1 MSNNPNKETITFK
14 FLQRVQLSNESRI
27 ERYLIPVLMA
37 MGIGYSGI
45 LFLSGDMSVFLV
57 SALIV
62 GLLVALSVFKPL
74 QKILLNREMSTGH
87 AFYLAVFWL
96 YSQGWIVLLRQLQ
109 TLPQFGKDSI
119 PFYVLFIFFM
129 MVTYRGIFALFG
141 ITFVGYSILFTT
153 TPFWERVSIAIN
165 EVIAGAL
172 LSFFAGGLLAQW
184 IQPNIFTRAQDPA
197 YTIGVFGTLFVYY
210 FVIQLMWT
218 QRWNSVLSQTQN
230 WLRLARLFAPIAV
243 IIATMVIGRHFAR
256 LSDPRTADL
265 LGTANLDQTILAISP
280 VIWLLLFMIV
290 VLVYTSNRGLSR
302 RFLPIVLLEKLPTRI
317 GGMLTKIS
325 DMDLLL
331 VVGILSTWVPVQV
344 LILGEGQVG
353 IIDRLRTQITQQ
365 NALIDTSEQALALI
379 FALPFYGLAL
389 SLLLIYA
396 YVLIK
401 PELSA
406 KDRDAIVDR
415 LPNGLLIMFII
426 TLYLCSIPF
435 SQVLSEGRIPQL
447 PQDLGRILAFDVLI
461 PLVLLYGHYFI
472 LVRIPYGRGQK
483 SWREQYSAE
492 LHNQESRVQ
501 SRIKTLD
508 TEIDRIER
516 RWINIRQEDEKI
528 ETLYKFVELN
538 SNRDSQNMDL
548 LRLIRQ
554 RQELDEVSETP
565 LSAEIT
571 RLPTRIISLGI
582 PLLLIFKIY
591 EWAVVNNGLREIA
604 NNPNIGVIEFFQI
617 ILQQTQF

>member
-1 MSNNPNKETITFK
+1 MSDNPQTQTATFK
-14 FLQRVQLSNESRI
+14 FLQRVQLSDESRI
-27 ERYLIPVLMA
+27 DRYLIPVLMA
-37 MGIGYSGI
+37 IGIGYSGL
-45 LFLSGDMSVFLV
+45 LFLSGDIALFVV
-57 SALIV
+57 SALT
-62 GLLVALSVFKPL
+62 VALLISLSIFKPL
-74 QKILLNREMSTGH
+74 QGMLLNREMTAGH
-87 AFYLAVFWL
+87 AVYLAVFWI
-96 YSQGWIVLLRQLQ
+96 YSQGWIILLRQLQ
-109 TLPQFGKDSI
+109 TLPQFGKDSVS
-119 PFYVLFIFFM
+119 FYILFVFFM

-141 ITFVGYSILFTT
+141 ITYVGYSILFTT
-153 TPFWERVSIAIN
+153 TPFWERVSIAVN

-184 IQPNIFTRAQDPA
+184 IQPEIFTRRQDVS
-197 YTIGVFGTLFVYY
+197 YTIGVLGTLFLYY

-218 QRWNSVLSQTQN
+218 QRWNAVLSKNKN
-230 WLRLARLFAPIAV
+230 WLRLARFFTPIAL

-280 VIWLLLFMIV
+280 VLWLLLLTIV
-290 VLVYTSNRGLSR
+290 VLVFTSNRGLSR
-302 RFLPIVLLEKLPTRI
+302 RFLPVSLLEELPTRLGAVLI
-317 GGMLTKIS
+317 KIS

-344 LILGEGQVG
+344 LLMGEGQVG
-353 IIDRLRTQITQQ
+353 LIDRLRTQITQQ

-401 PELSA
+401 SDFTA
-406 KDRDAIVDR
+406 KDRDALVDQ
-415 LPNGLLIMFII
+415 LPIGLLIMFII

-461 PLVLLYGHYFI
+461 PLVLLYAHYFV
-472 LVRIPYGRGQK
+472 LVRIPYGRGQRL
-483 SWREQYSAE
+483 WREQHSEY
-492 LHNQESRVQ
+492 LHFEESRVQ

-508 TEIDRIER
+508 TEISRIEK
-516 RWINIRQEDEKI
+516 RWIRIRDEAEKV

-565 LSAEIT
+565 VSAEIT

-582 PLLLIFKIY
+582 PLLLTFKIY

>member
-1 MSNNPNKETITFK
+1 MSDDRQTATFK
-14 FLQRVQLSNESRI
+14 FLQRVQLSDESRI
-27 ERYLIPVLMA
+27 DRYLIPVLMA
-37 MGIGYSGI
+37 IGIGYSGF
-45 LFLSGDMSVFLV
+45 LFLSGDVALFMV
-57 SALIV
+57 SALT
-62 GLLVALSVFKPL
+62 VALLIALSGFKPL
-74 QKILLNREMSTGH
+74 QN
-87 AFYLAVFWL
+87 
-96 YSQGWIVLLRQLQ
+96 VLLRREMTAGHAVYLAIFWAYSQAWIILLKQLQ
-109 TLPQFGKDSI
+109 TLPQFGKESL
-119 PFYVLFIFFM
+119 PFYILFVFFM

-141 ITFVGYSILFTT
+141 ITYVGYSILFTT

-172 LSFFAGGLLAQW
+172 LSFFCGGLLARS
-184 IQPNIFTRAQDPA
+184 IQPEIFTLRQDA
-197 YTIGVFGTLFVYY
+197 SYTLGVFGTLFLYY

-218 QRWNSVLSQTQN
+218 QRWNAVLSKNKN
-230 WLRLARLFAPIAV
+230 WLRLARLFTPIALV
-243 IIATMVIGRHFAR
+243 IATMVIGRHFAR

-280 VIWLLLFMIV
+280 VLWLLLLTIV
-290 VLVYTSNRGLSR
+290 VLVFTSNRGLSR
-302 RFLPIVLLEKLPTRI
+302 RFLPISLLEQLPTRL
-317 GGMLTKIS
+317 GVMLTKIS

-344 LILGEGQVG
+344 LLMGEGQVG
-353 IIDRLRTQITQQ
+353 LIDRLRTQITQQ

-396 YVLIK
+396 YVFIK
-401 PELSA
+401 PDLSA
-406 KDRDAIVDR
+406 KDRDALVDQ
-415 LPNGLLIMFII
+415 LPIGLLIMFII

-447 PQDLGRILAFDVLI
+447 PQDLGRILAFDMLI
-461 PLVLLYGHYFI
+461 PLVLLYAHYFV

-483 SWREQYSAE
+483 LWREQYSE
-492 LHNQESRVQ
+492 DLHSEESRVQ

-508 TEIDRIER
+508 TEINRIEK
-516 RWINIRQEDEKI
+516 RWIRIRDDDEKI

-565 LSAEIT
+565 VSVEIT

-582 PLLLIFKIY
+582 PLLLAFKIY
-591 EWAVVNNGLREIA
+591 EWAVVNDGLREIA

>member
-1 MSNNPNKETITFK
+1 MSDNPQKDTITFK

-37 MGIGYSGI
+37 IGIGYSGI
-45 LFLSGDMSVFLV
+45 LFLSGDMAMFAV
-57 SALIV
+57 SAVTV
-62 GLLVALSVFKPL
+62 GLLVGLSVFKPL
-74 QKILLNREMSTGH
+74 QNILLNREMTTGH
-87 AFYLAVFWL
+87 AFYLGVFWL
-96 YSQGWIVLLRQLQ
+96 YSQGWIILLRQLQ
-109 TLPQFGKDSI
+109 TLPQFGKESI
-119 PFYVLFIFFM
+119 PFYVLFVFFM

-141 ITFVGYSILFTT
+141 ITYVGYSILFTT

-172 LSFFAGGLLAQW
+172 LSFFTGGLLAQA
-184 IQPNIFTRAQDPA
+184 IQPSIFTRYQDVT
-197 YTIGVFGTLFVYY
+197 YTIGVFGTLFAYY

-218 QRWNSVLSQTQN
+218 QRWNSVLSQNRN
-230 WLRLARLFAPIAV
+230 WLRLARLFAPIAL

-280 VIWLLLFMIV
+280 VLWLLLFMIL

-302 RFLPIVLLEKLPTRI
+302 RFLPISLLERLPTRI
-317 GGMLTKIS
+317 GGLLTKIS

-331 VVGILSTWVPVQV
+331 VIGMLSTWVPVQV
-344 LILGEGQVG
+344 LLLGEGQVG
-353 IIDRLRTQITQQ
+353 LIDRLRTQITQQ

-379 FALPFYGLAL
+379 FALPFYILAL
-389 SLLLIYA
+389 GLLLIYA

-401 PELSA
+401 PDLSA
-406 KDRDAIVDR
+406 KDRDDIVDE
-415 LPNGLLIMFII
+415 LPVGLLIIFII

-435 SQVLSEGRIPQL
+435 SQVLSEGKIPQL

-461 PLVLLYGHYFI
+461 PLVLLYAHYFA

-483 SWREQYSAE
+483 LWREQHSAY
-492 LHNQESRVQ
+492 LHYEEARVQ

-508 TEIDRIER
+508 TEINRIEK
-516 RWINIRQEDEKI
+516 RWIRIRDEDEKI

>member
-1 MSNNPNKETITFK
+1 MSDDPKRDTITFK
-14 FLQRVQLSNESRI
+14 FLERVQISDESRI

-37 MGIGYSGI
+37 VGVGYSGI
-45 LFLSGDMSVFLV
+45 LFLSGDLSVFLV
-57 SALIV
+57 SALTV

-74 QKILLNREMSTGH
+74 QKLLLNREMTTEH
-87 AFYLAVFWL
+87 AFYIAVFWL

-109 TLPQFGKDSI
+109 TLPQFGKESI
-119 PFYVLFIFFM
+119 PFYVLFVFFM

-141 ITFVGYSILFTT
+141 ITYVGYSILFTT

-165 EVIAGAL
+165 EIIAGAL

-184 IQPNIFTRAQDPA
+184 IQPNIFTRNQDVT
-197 YTIGVFGTLFVYY
+197 YTIGVLGTLFLYY

-218 QRWNSVLSQTQN
+218 HRWNAVLSQNRN
-230 WLRLARLFAPIAV
+230 WLRLARLFAPLAL

-280 VIWLLLFMIV
+280 VLWLLLFMIV

-302 RFLPIVLLEKLPTRI
+302 RFLPTSLLEQLPPRI
-317 GGMLTKIS
+317 GGLLTKIS

-331 VVGILSTWVPVQV
+331 VIGILSTWVPVQV
-344 LILGEGQVG
+344 LLVGDGQIG
-353 IIDRLRTQITQQ
+353 IIDELRTQITQQ

-401 PELSA
+401 PDLSA
-406 KDRDAIVDR
+406 KDRDSIVDQ
-415 LPNGLLIMFII
+415 LPIGLLIIFII

-461 PLVLLYGHYFI
+461 PLVLLYAHYFV

-483 SWREQYSAE
+483 LWREQYAE
-492 LHNQESRVQ
+492 TLHYEESRVQ
-501 SRIKTLD
+501 SRIKSLD
-508 TEIDRIER
+508 TEINRIEK
-516 RWINIRQEDEKI
+516 RWIRIRDEDEKI

-565 LSAEIT
+565 VSAEIT
-571 RLPTRIISLGI
+571 RLPTRIISIGI

>member
-1 MSNNPNKETITFK
+1 MSDDPKRDTITFK
-14 FLQRVQLSNESRI
+14 FLQRVQLSDESRI

-37 MGIGYSGI
+37 VGVGYSGI
-45 LFLSGDMSVFLV
+45 LFLSGDMALFII
-57 SALIV
+57 SALTV
-62 GLLVALSVFKPL
+62 GLLVVLSVFKPL
-74 QKILLNREMSTGH
+74 QKFLLNREMTTAH

-96 YSQGWIVLLRQLQ
+96 YSQGWILLLRQLQ
-109 TLPQFGKDSI
+109 TLPQLGKESI
-119 PFYVLFIFFM
+119 PFYVLFVFFM
-129 MVTYRGIFALFG
+129 MVTYRGIFSLFG
-141 ITFVGYSILFTT
+141 ITHIGYSILFTT

-172 LSFFAGGLLAQW
+172 LAFFAGGLLAQA
-184 IQPNIFTRAQDPA
+184 IQPNIFTRNQDVT
-197 YTIGVFGTLFVYY
+197 YTIGVFGTLFAYY

-218 QRWNSVLSQTQN
+218 QRWNNVLSQNKN
-230 WLRLARLFAPIAV
+230 WLRLARLFAPLAL

-280 VIWLLLFMIV
+280 VLWLLLFMIL

-302 RFLPIVLLEKLPTRI
+302 RFLPVSLLEQLPPRI

-331 VVGILSTWVPVQV
+331 VIGMLSTWVPVQV
-344 LILGEGQVG
+344 LLLGEGQIG
-353 IIDRLRTQITQQ
+353 IIDSLRTQISQQ

-379 FALPFYGLAL
+379 FALPFYALAL

-396 YVLIK
+396 YVFVK
-401 PELSA
+401 ANLSA
-406 KDRDAIVDR
+406 KDRDDIVDE
-415 LPNGLLIMFII
+415 LPIGLLIIFII

-461 PLVLLYGHYFI
+461 PLVLLYAHYFM

-483 SWREQYSAE
+483 LWREQQATYLQYE
-492 LHNQESRVQ
+492 ETRVQ

-508 TEIDRIER
+508 TEINRIEK
-516 RWINIRQEDEKI
+516 RWIRIREEDEKI

-571 RLPTRIISLGI
+571 RLPTRIISIGI
-582 PLLLIFKIY
+582 PLLLTFKIY